1 MTEGNTNVQFL
12 TRKGFQRRLDTKLL
26 SNTEVYTILYGI
38 MASTTINRWKLL
50 GGYLSSMGRDLQLDM
65 SESRADSLVR
75 LGLQASSDY
84 LPTRT
89 NFIDWLLHWVCW
101 MMEKCLL
108 VYISQSVLRRML
120 ELWDSLWQKKEN
132 LIVFRRVFSMSCR
145 NSALHVVY
153 WEKLLFCKT
162 VGVIT
167 VKIPRYVFSFS
178 GHSND
183 IHFPQFHFFLS
194 RVLRLSIQK
203 VEVWKKMAWTLWDII
218 F

>member
-1 MTEGNTNVQFL
+1 MWEMTEGNTNVQLL
-12 TRKGFQRRLDTKLL
+12 TRTGFRRRLDTKLL
-26 SNTEVYTILYGI
+26 SNTEVYAILYGI

-50 GGYLSSMGRDLQLDM
+50 GGYLSSRGRDLQLDM

-89 NFIDWLLHWVCW
+89 NFIDWLFHWVCW

-108 VYISQSVLRRML
+108 VYISPSVLYRML

-132 LIVFRRVFSMSCR
+132 LIVSRECSSCLVET
-145 NSALHVVY
+145 ALCM
-153 WEKLLFCKT
+153 WCTGKSCFFCKT
-162 VGVIT
+162 VRVIT

-194 RVLRLSIQK
+194 RALRLSI
-203 VEVWKKMAWTLWDII
+203 
-218 F
+218 